1 MLPMIDQFSLTRLTP
16 HNIAKM
22 VALLCMGALISPLAH
37 GQNVELPK
45 INIPP
50 QSFAPDNKPTT
61 SQPLLTEAR
70 SVNLNASLVEDGEPI
85 AAGLH
90 WRIFGADMTSD
101 GVLPLIAEFEGGSAA
116 FVLSEGTYFAHVAFG
131 QAGATRKF
139 TIGEEDY
146 AETLAL
152 NAGGL
157 VLNGS
162 LPNGAIINE
171 DTLTF
176 SIYELEEDATGNRP
190 LVASGV
196 KAGDIV
202 RLKAETYHV
211 VSEYGDV
218 NARIRADI
226 LVDAGRITEATI
238 EHRAA
243 RLAFKLVRMAGGQ
256 ALLGTQWSIYNESGD
271 LLQREASPY
280 ASIILAEGN
289 YTVVAQNRD
298 RVFEEP
304 VAVIAG
310 ENQDI
315 EVLATN
321 PTN

>member
-1 MLPMIDQFSLTRLTP
+1 MALPTAF
-16 HNIAKM
+16 A
-22 VALLCMGALISPLAH
+22 
-37 GQNVELPK
+37 QNVDLPK

-50 QSFAPDNKPTT
+50 QSFAPEKKTT
-61 SQPLLTEAR
+61 TNQPLLAEAR
-70 SVNLNASLVEDGEPI
+70 SVNLNAALVEGGEPI
-85 AAGLH
+85 TDGLH
-90 WRIFGADMTSD
+90 WRIFGSDLTSD
-101 GVLPLIAEFEGGSAA
+101 GVLPLIAEFQGGSAA

-139 TIGEEDY
+139 TIAGDDY

-157 VLNGS
+157 VLNAS
-162 LPNGAIINE
+162 LPNGSLINE
-171 DTLTF
+171 ATLSF
-176 SIYELEEDATGNRP
+176 SIYELEEDVTGNRP

-218 NARIRADI
+218 NARIRTDI

-243 RLAFKLVRMAGGQ
+243 RLAFKLVRMEGGQ
-256 ALLGTQWSIYNESGD
+256 ALLGTQWSIYNESGE
-271 LLQREASPY
+271 LLQREANPY

-289 YTVVAQNRD
+289 YTVVAQNRE
-298 RVFEEP
+298 RVFEES
-304 VAVIAG
+304 VTVIAG